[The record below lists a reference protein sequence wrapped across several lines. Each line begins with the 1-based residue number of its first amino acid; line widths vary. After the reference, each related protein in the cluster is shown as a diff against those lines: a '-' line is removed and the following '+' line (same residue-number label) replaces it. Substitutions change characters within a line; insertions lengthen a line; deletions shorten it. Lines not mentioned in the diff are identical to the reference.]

1 MQRNNIGYFSF
12 NKFQFTPH
20 ENEELTAAY
29 AAIANKGTYTKPI
42 YYTKVLDREGNV
54 IIDNS
59 IPETHRVLKE
69 SSAWLLTSGMESVV
83 NSGTATRAKLS
94 NQPVAG
100 KTGTTQFALGEANL
114 WILQSL
120 F

>member
-1 MQRNNIGYFSF
+1 MTKGVCNIDM
-12 NKFQFTPH
+12 
-20 ENEELTAAY
+20 TAAY

-100 KTGTTQFALGEANL
+100 KTGTTQL
-114 WILQSL
+114 ILIYGSVDL
-120 F
+120 HLTTLLLYG